1 MRIAVASGKGG
12 TGKTTVSSS
21 LVSIWDSPLIAMDLD
36 VEEPNLHLF
45 LNPEFTGR
53 RTADMEIPEVD
64 PSLCTLCGKCSELC
78 QFKAISLMGKVL
90 MTFPEMC
97 HGCGGCIAICPE
109 KAITPASRELG
120 EISWGH
126 KGDTGF
132 LMGRLRIGEA
142 MSPPLMRQVKERLDE
157 MQKTFSTAATAKDV
171 TPKDVIPKD
180 VIIDAPPG
188 VSCPAINAVM
198 DSDVI
203 VLVTEP
209 TPFGVYDM
217 TLAHEAFTP
226 MNKPMGVVVNRAGL
240 GNSEIYE
247 YCKAKNLDILAEIPY
262 DRQIAE
268 AYANGIIISESSDE
282 MKHIFL
288 ELAEKI
294 KQKAGAKNTGE
305 VPRG

>member
-1 MRIAVASGKGG
+1 MKIAVASGKGG

-21 LVSIWDSPLIAMDLD
+21 LVSVWDSPVIAMDLD

-45 LNPEFTGR
+45 LKPEFTGSR
-53 RTADMEIPEVD
+53 IARMEIPEVD

-97 HGCGGCIAICPE
+97 HGCGGCIAICPDN
-109 KAITPASRELG
+109 ALTPIYRELG
-120 EISWGH
+120 EISWGRAQ
-126 KGDTGF
+126 DTEF

-142 MSPPLMRQVKERLDE
+142 MSPPLMREVKKRLDE
-157 MQKTFSTAATAKDV
+157 MQQAPPTAEG
-171 TPKDVIPKD
+171 PKDVIT
-180 VIIDAPPG
+180 DAPPG

-203 VLVTEP
+203 LLVTEP

-217 TLAHEAFTP
+217 KLAHEAFTP

-240 GNSEIYE
+240 GNSEIYD
-247 YCKAKNLDILAEIPY
+247 YCAAKNLDILAEIPY

-268 AYANGIIISESSDE
+268 AYANGIIVSESSDK
-282 MKHIFL
+282 MKQIFL

-294 KQKAGAKNTGE
+294 KQKADGGIAGE
-305 VPRG
+305 VSRG